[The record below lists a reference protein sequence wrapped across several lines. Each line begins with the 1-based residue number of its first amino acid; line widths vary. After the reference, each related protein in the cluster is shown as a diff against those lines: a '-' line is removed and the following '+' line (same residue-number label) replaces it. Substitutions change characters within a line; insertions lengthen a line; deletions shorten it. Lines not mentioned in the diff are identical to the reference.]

1 MFRRFVST
9 FLSVTA
15 IGIFIGLIL
24 CAIDWATQEDVHPD
38 DDVWPMRFA
47 LMVISVG
54 TSAVIGVLSGFAM
67 MSRKNVSTFRTV
79 IKIIGAG
86 IIGGVIGTPFD
97 NNPKS
102 GMINPLYVLL
112 VMVVA
117 AVLIRFQWDQWFVF
131 GGETNESPNPK
142 DIPTDERNT
151 DHPT

>member
-47 LMVISVG
+47 LMTISVG
-54 TSAVIGVLSGFAM
+54 TSVVIGVLSGFAM
-67 MSRKNVSTFRTV
+67 TKRQKVSTFRTV

-117 AVLIRFQWDQWFVF
+117 AVLIRFQWDQWFTL
-131 GGETNESPNPK
+131 GEAPHESTKPK
-142 DIPTDERNT
+142 DVPTDERNA